1 MKLLSIMKIAGVTAG
16 LVAQSA
22 GAMVDPGVDLTPL
35 TDKLSGTEGIGPIVA
50 DSENPKQ
57 LYVRPTSKKF
67 KGRFYQTSG
76 AINCNELFE
85 MRQLTYRYPT
95 EEEFDRVIRG
105 NQVYS
110 PAFEANVGIF
120 AKATG
125 LITELNR
132 AKKKVSQYINDHKEE
147 YGRYESTRAEF
158 DLVKGE
164 LSRAQEKMEKLQRD
178 LIAAMAIATSE
189 AEKAEIRADFRARI
203 IELSKREVEIYERHE
218 TASIL
223 YSAAL
228 ADWAPY
234 RDELEWLTKIERS
247 LSQSFENS
255 QKLAEESLNRSER
268 LISALESKSIGY
280 ASASY
285 SFNPNSEINE
295 LYKRMRE
302 ASVEGY
308 SVTSLPVFNVR
319 LNPGVTKNVR
329 AASDNVSGVNYEM
342 ITYNFPEQTRQI
354 LIGNGQERRVEF
366 PLIYENQEGQD
377 RERISFLMADLDG
390 SFGGAQSFEVPVTMG
405 AICGYPITD
414 KKKYEYTDEDGNF
427 FSRDVTVTEY
437 KSPSPNQPVF
447 VQNVALRYN
456 YYEKAKPFS
465 GKCQLNLSQSS
476 NYFRSRGSKS
486 SWRWFKKV
494 THSWDDTTHNLATA
508 MGLSCDVTEAPLGRN
523 EVESRQMIEEMKNML
538 YQDMFSMF
546 LMTYAKDY
554 KVQAVEPTVS
564 DERPQ
569 LFGNLGNGIM
579 NICGSN
585 KGCQIAN
592 VVLKTMDELVGSRH
606 SGATS
611 NRTTSTGT
619 LTRDLSL
626 QSYIVQEGFADF
638 EMRVCVDHSKCD
650 E

>member
-1 MKLLSIMKIAGVTAG
+1 MKLLNVMKIAGLTASLG
-16 LVAQSA
+16 LTSA
-22 GAMVDPGVDLTPL
+22 GAMVDPGVDLSPL
-35 TDKLSGTEGIGPIVA
+35 TDKLTGTEGIGPIVA
-50 DSENPKQ
+50 DSENPKM

-67 KGRFYQTSG
+67 QGRFYQTSG

-110 PAFEANVGIF
+110 PAFESNVGIF

-125 LITELNR
+125 LITEINR
-132 AKKKVSQYINDHKEE
+132 AKKKISSYINDHKEE

-158 DLVKGE
+158 DLVNAE
-164 LSRAQEKMEKLQRD
+164 LARAGEKMDKAQRD
-178 LIAAMAIATSE
+178 FITAMGIASSE
-189 AEKAEIRADFRARI
+189 AEKEELRADFRLKLA
-203 IELSKREVEIYERHE
+203 ELSKRESEIYDRYE

-228 ADWAPY
+228 EAWAPY
-234 RDELEWLTKIERS
+234 RDQLDWLTKVERS
-247 LSQSFENS
+247 LSESFENS
-255 QKLAEESLNRSER
+255 QKLAEDSLSRSEK
-268 LISALESKSIGY
+268 LINALENKSIGF
-280 ASASY
+280 ASSSY
-285 SFNPNSEINE
+285 SFNPNSEIDE
-295 LYKRMRE
+295 LYKKMRE
-302 ASVEGY
+302 SGVTGY
-308 SVTSLPVFNVR
+308 SVSSLPVFNVR
-319 LNPGVTKNVR
+319 LNPGVTKSVR
-329 AASDNVSGVNYEM
+329 AADDHVSGVNYEM
-342 ITYNFPEQTRQI
+342 ITYNFPAETRQV
-354 LIGNGQERRVEF
+354 LIGSGEDRRVEF
-366 PLIYENQEGQD
+366 PLMYENQETNDQG
-377 RERISFLMADLDG
+377 RISFMMADLNG
-390 SFGGAQSFEVPVTMG
+390 SFGGSQSFEVPVTMG
-405 AICGYPITD
+405 AICGYPVTA
-414 KKKYEYTDEDGNF
+414 KKKYDYTDEDGNV

-437 KSPSPNQPVF
+437 QSPAPNQPVF

-494 THSWDDTTHNLATA
+494 THSWDDTTHNLASA
-508 MGLSCDVTEAPLGRN
+508 MGLSCDVTEAPMGRN

-554 KVQAVEPTVS
+554 KVNAVEPTVS

-585 KGCQIAN
+585 KGCQVAN
-592 VVLKTMDELVGSRH
+592 VVLKTMDELVGTRH

-619 LTRDLSL
+619 LKRDLSL
-626 QSYIVQEGFADF
+626 QSYIVQEGFANF